1 MKYRPQ
7 EQVGLSLPRMP
18 GVLRGGELGECHLD
32 ARIDRYVVAGAEPAA
47 VGLQDD
53 DFDAVVLRRIVQAM
67 LDVGDH
73 GRVLGV
79 GLLGAVE
86 DDARDRVFLLVD
98 HGLELLAL
106 HGPWS
111 TGSASPGTAA
121 TRGHPAS
128 ASSRSMPTSR
138 RRY

>member
-1 MKYRPQ
+1 
-7 EQVGLSLPRMP
+7 GLPLPR
-18 GVLRGGELGECHLD
+18 VARVVSGGELGECHLD
-32 ARIDRYVVAGAEPAA
+32 ARIDRDVVAGAEPAA
-47 VGLQDD
+47 VGLDD
-53 DFDAVVLRRIVQAM
+53 DDLDPVVLRRIVQAT
-67 LDVGDH
+67 LDLGDH

-128 ASSRSMPTSR
+128 ASSRLTPTSR